1 MPAPTISPLPTPPS
15 RSTDPANFAIEAD
28 AFVAALP
35 EFQTDANA
43 QAAYLD
49 GLADDVTADV
59 AAAAASAAD
68 ALESETAAA
77 ASAAG
82 AAAAADVTAWVSG
95 TNYTTGIN
103 VYSPIN
109 FQTYRRRTNGAGTT
123 DPSLDATN
131 WALITSY
138 PSSPFALIGN
148 ATAGSEIRLPEDTDN
163 GSNYVALKAANSLA
177 SNLTFT
183 LPSTDGISDQ
193 VLKTDGAGNLSFGTV
208 GGAGSLTAIA
218 SGSLSDGSRVII
230 NTDGTVSVIASVTE
244 AIGSEQNIATSSGS
258 DWLSATYD
266 AAAQKVVIA
275 YQRFSTGKAI
285 VGTVSGTSI
294 SFGAEAQFSAANA
307 TQIAASY
314 HAAQQKIVIAY
325 RNNSNLLGYVI
336 AGTVSGTSITFGS
349 AVAFNEAGASG
360 QHSITYDANAQ
371 RIVVCYQNG
380 GNSNYGEATVCSLA
394 GTVITAGARFVFAS
408 EAITSTSCVFD
419 QNSGLVVVAYTAS
432 SSTQG
437 KAIACL
443 VSNLNISFGPVNTFQ
458 SSAATICRVT
468 HDTTSN
474 RIVVASNNGTSG
486 GFCTIGELSGGA
498 IFFAPPVT
506 FTTVRFDLTLSISYN
521 PNSNVVVIAGRN
533 QADNTGLY
541 FVGTVRG
548 MIATFSAGVTFMSN
562 LQAYAF
568 SCYDPIANRMIIGGK
583 EGAINGYGQ
592 AFVLRNAGSN
602 LTAQNFIGFSNA
614 AYTNGQTATI
624 QIQGAVDDAQSGLI
638 AGRSYFV
645 QGNGTLSLTPS
656 VPSVFAGT
664 AISSSRIIVK
674 G

>member
-208 GGAGSLTAIA
+208 GGAGSLTAVA

-244 AIGSEQNIATSSGS
+244 AIGSGENLTTASGA

-266 AAAQKVVIA
+266 TVAQKVVIA
-275 YQRFSTGKAI
+275 YQRFSTGKAV

-294 SFGAEAQFSAANA
+294 SFGAEVQFSAVNA
-307 TQIAASY
+307 SQIAASY

-325 RNNSNLLGYVI
+325 RNNSDLLGYVI

-349 AVAFNEAGASG
+349 AVQFNGSGASG
-360 QHSITYDANAQ
+360 QHSIVYDANAQ
-371 RIVVCYQNG
+371 RIVVFFQNA

-394 GTVITAGARFVFAS
+394 GTVITAGSRFVFAS
-408 EAITSTSCVFD
+408 EAVTSTSCVFD
-419 QNSGLVVVAYTAS
+419 QNSSLVVVAYTTS
-432 SSTQG
+432 SFQG
-437 KAIACL
+437 KAIACS
-443 VSNLNISFGPVNTFQ
+443 VSNLNISFGSANIFQ
-458 SSAATICRVT
+458 SSAAAICRVT
-468 HDTTSN
+468 NDTASK

-486 GFCTIGELSGGA
+486 GFCTIGELSGAVINFG
-498 IFFAPPVT
+498 PPVT
-506 FTTVRFDLTLSISYN
+506 FTTVRFDISFAIAYN
-521 PNSNVVVIAGRN
+521 SNSNVVVIAGRN

-548 MIATFSAGVTFMSN
+548 MTVTFSAGVTFMSN
-562 LQAYAF
+562 LQNYAF

-583 EGAINGYGQ
+583 EGVINGYGQ

-624 QIQGAVDDAQSGLI
+624 QIQGAVDDAQSGLT